1 MTAATHT
8 GWRALLQGRQGLYCL
23 TLTAGIMLYALVLPV
38 SYTILPAIVKE
49 LNAGLYYAWI
59 AMLFALG
66 SLVGACLLNHILH
79 IMPAPM
85 AYASALFLFA
95 CGSLACAYAP
105 VLSFLLAACIIQG
118 LGGGFVVALT
128 YTMLNTALPPGLLPR
143 SIGLISAM
151 WGLATLIGPYLGGWF
166 ENWRI
171 PFFIIGSLSLLFC
184 PIAAF
189 MLNILGR
196 TQQKQ
201 QCRPATAPLLSIFI
215 LTSLVLVISAGSLLE
230 NLQAERDSLFG
241 TCLPFRFIIGLLAGN
256 TGSLGLG
263 FLLIVFLAIIERNS
277 AKRLLPAGTF
287 SPSSV
292 FAPLYGIIILNMV
305 ALGGAKLYLPLFLQ
319 NLHQAGTI
327 SAGYLSFV
335 DTIGWTIGTLIGA
348 TFNTAT
354 PGKDR
359 NKNFFYQKNQ
369 AGSLFVFIIA
379 PLGCIFGLGGVF
391 LLVPVLS
398 GSYFV
403 LILIGCSLFVTGFFS
418 GILWPHILAR
428 IVQNAAKGDQEA
440 AGSSLVTMQFFAS
453 ALADCLAGAIAHIT
467 GLQIENTASLAH
479 SAAVLFGYCLLLLLI
494 VFFLCLKVKTC
505 PDCPSGCPAPDTTTR

>member
-23 TLTAGIMLYALVLPV
+23 TLTAGILLYALVLPV
-38 SYTILPAIVKE
+38 SYTILPAIAKE

-85 AYASALFLFA
+85 AYAGALFLFA
-95 CGSLACAYAP
+95 GGSLACAYAP
-105 VLSFLLAACIIQG
+105 VLAFLLAACGIMG
-118 LGGGFVVALT
+118 LGGGLMVALT

-166 ENWRI
+166 ENWRL

-184 PIAAF
+184 PLAAF

-196 TQQKQ
+196 TQQKRQ
-201 QCRPATAPLLSIFI
+201 GRRPEAAPLLPVFI
-215 LTSLVLVISAGSLLE
+215 LTSLVFVISAGSLLE

-241 TCLPFRFIIGLLAGN
+241 ACPFFRFIIGLLAGN
-256 TGSLGLG
+256 TGSLGLA
-263 FLLIVFLAIIERNS
+263 FLLIVFLAVTERNS

-287 SPSSV
+287 SLSSV

-305 ALGGAKLYLPLFLQ
+305 ALGGARLYLPLFLQ
-319 NLHQAGTI
+319 NLHQAGPV

-348 TFNTAT
+348 TFNTAK
-354 PGKDR
+354 PDKGS
-359 NKNFFYQKNQ
+359 NKNFFQQKNQ

-379 PLGCIFGLGGVF
+379 PLGCIFGLGGAF

-398 GSYFV
+398 GSYLV
-403 LILIGCSLFVTGFFS
+403 LGLIGCSLFITGFFS

-428 IVQNAAKGDQEA
+428 IVQNAAEGEQEA
-440 AGSSLVTMQFFAS
+440 AGSSLVTIQFFA
-453 ALADCLAGAIAHIT
+453 AAMADCLAGAVANIT

-494 VFFLCLKVKTC
+494 VFFLCLRVKTC
-505 PDCPSGCPAPDTTTR
+505 PD